1 GRDDRRG
8 ARRHALPARRH
19 AGRRADRAAHPRS
32 LPGGGHPHR
41 AARAGPGV
49 AARQRPD
56 SPGMR
61 SATMIADGE
70 RMREVDDGE
79 RAGAAPQD
87 ERGWGDRIAEAATQA
102 GDLLKTRVE
111 IFREEAAVKAAHAAR
126 GAAGM
131 AIAIGLAVGALLL
144 FAAFLAA
151 LLARLFG
158 SVPLGILGAFVIYA
172 GLAALFGWRAS
183 QALSKV
189 R

>member
-1 GRDDRRG
+1 
-8 ARRHALPARRH
+8 
-19 AGRRADRAAHPRS
+19 
-32 LPGGGHPHR
+32 
-41 AARAGPGV
+41 
-49 AARQRPD
+49 
-56 SPGMR
+56 
-61 SATMIADGE
+61 MIVDGE
-70 RMREVDDGE
+70 RMRETDDEEGL
-79 RAGAAPQD
+79 GQAPPD
-87 ERGWGDRIAEAATQA
+87 ERSWGDRIAEAAAQA
-102 GDLLKTRVE
+102 GDLLRTRAE

-144 FAAFLAA
+144 FAAFVAA

-189 R
+189 RPGDFPATREELRRDAEALQDALSLGAEADDAREDAAVAAAVAGGQAEVEDLEARYRAGEQ